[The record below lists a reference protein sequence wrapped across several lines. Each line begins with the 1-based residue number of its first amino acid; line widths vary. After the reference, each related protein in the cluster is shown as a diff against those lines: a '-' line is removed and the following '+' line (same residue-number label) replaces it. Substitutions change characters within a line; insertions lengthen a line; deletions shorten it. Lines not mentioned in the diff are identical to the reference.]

1 MLSNSSV
8 GWLINL
14 QFYVSFLFTFYT
26 FISFFKFE
34 LFLNK
39 PVQGF
44 TFTFE
49 KKKNIIRYFTSL
61 YFRIEWT

>member
-39 PVQGF
+39 PGQGF

-49 KKKNIIRYFTSL
+49 KKKHNSIFYISVF
-61 YFRIEWT
+61 

>member
-14 QFYVSFLFTFYT
+14 RFYVSFLFTFYT

-39 PVQGF
+39 PGQGF

-49 KKKNIIRYFTSL
+49 KKKHNSIFYITVF
-61 YFRIEWT
+61 

>member
-39 PVQGF
+39 PVQGLHLLL
-44 TFTFE
+44 
-49 KKKNIIRYFTSL
+49 KKKKHNSIFYITVF
-61 YFRIEWT
+61 

>member
-49 KKKNIIRYFTSL
+49 KKKKHNSIFYITVF
-61 YFRIEWT
+61 

>member
-26 FISFFKFE
+26 FISFFKFG

-39 PVQGF
+39 PVRGF

-49 KKKNIIRYFTSL
+49 KKKHNSIFYITVF
-61 YFRIEWT
+61 